1 MVDLLYLIY
10 LFRHLVTPPYYLRR
24 FWKLPR
30 GAYSSRWN
38 RVNRRLKFP
47 FCNCNSGVL
56 EGIKLWCGTKSNPS
70 SKSYQT
76 TEKWLAKCP
85 QAPPY
90 SNTPVIHFEFFY
102 RRESG
107 NCRICWSA
115 DAKEDVGVTG
125 KTNGKAVTKVSF
137 GWLNSA
143 YFIPV
148 NTYRVTFKEWTPL
161 TYYTILEG

>member
-1 MVDLLYLIY
+1 M
-10 LFRHLVTPPYYLRR
+10 
-24 FWKLPR
+24 
-30 GAYSSRWN
+30 
-38 RVNRRLKFP
+38 FP

-76 TEKWLAKCP
+76 TKKWLAKCP
-85 QAPPY
+85 QDQPY

-137 GWLNSA
+137 EL
-143 YFIPV
+143 
-148 NTYRVTFKEWTPL
+148 
-161 TYYTILEG
+161 

>member
-24 FWKLPR
+24 LWKLPR

-70 SKSYQT
+70 SKSYKT
-76 TEKWLAKCP
+76 TKKWLAKCP
-85 QAPPY
+85 QALPY

-107 NCRICWSA
+107 NYRFQIEHQ
-115 DAKEDVGVTG
+115 KVGFLGRKIVWIFSDFCLSSRTS
-125 KTNGKAVTKVSF
+125 KNFWRSIF
-137 GWLNSA
+137 FN
-143 YFIPV
+143 
-148 NTYRVTFKEWTPL
+148 
-161 TYYTILEG
+161 ILKN